1 MSHISRR
8 QLALG
13 SLFVLE
19 PALRV
24 RAEQPQQ
31 RLSIVVAGAHP
42 GDPEYGCGG
51 TILRY
56 TQAGHR
62 VTILYLNRGD
72 KGCGKT
78 PPEECTSIRK
88 KEAERAC
95 GILKARPVFAGQHDG
110 DSIVDAAHTEEFCK
124 LVEAEAPDVLF
135 THWPVDN
142 HPDHRAAAALSF
154 SAWQRFGKRF
164 GLYFYEVSDGDD
176 TVMFTPSDYVDITG
190 TESRKR
196 EACYAHASQAPDRF
210 YALQSK
216 IAAFRGIEVGSKQ
229 AEAFARHPQSAG
241 GLLP

>member
-8 QLALG
+8 ELALG
-13 SLFVLE
+13 SLFGLE
-19 PALRV
+19 PVLRAGA
-24 RAEQPQQ
+24 AEPER
-31 RLSIVVAGAHP
+31 RLSVVVTGAHP

-56 TQAGHR
+56 AQTGHR
-62 VTILYLNRGD
+62 ITVLYLNRGD

-78 PPEECTSIRK
+78 SPDECTAIRK

-95 GILKARPVFAGQHDG
+95 GILKARPVFAGQRDG
-110 DSIVDAAHTEEFCK
+110 DSIIDAPHTEEFCK

-135 THWPVDN
+135 THWPIDN

-154 SAWQRFGKRF
+154 SAWQRFGRRF

-176 TVMFTPSDYVDITG
+176 TVMFAPTDYVDITG
-190 TESRKR
+190 VQGRKR
-196 EACYAHASQAPDRF
+196 EACYSHASQSPDRF

-216 IAAFRGIEVGSKQ
+216 IAAFRGIEAGYKQ
-229 AEAFARHPQSAG
+229 AEAFARHPQSARG
-241 GLLP
+241 FLP